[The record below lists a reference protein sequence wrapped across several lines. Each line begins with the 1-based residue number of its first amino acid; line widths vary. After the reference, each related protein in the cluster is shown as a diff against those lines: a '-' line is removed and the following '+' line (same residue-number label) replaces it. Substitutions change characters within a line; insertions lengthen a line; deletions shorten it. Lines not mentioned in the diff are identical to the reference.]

1 MLFFRIFSNFINI
14 LKRLHFIYNA
24 LEGGI
29 DMKKIL
35 SILII
40 FVLIAAVAA
49 CAPKEPSDNSNTLV
63 VYSPN
68 SEGIMN
74 AVIPLFEQKTGIK
87 VEVISAGTG
96 ELLARLESEKNA
108 PIADV
113 MFGGTNTLH
122 QSNKHL
128 FMDYVSPENANV
140 FAAYRS
146 QDAFTSNYVID
157 GRVLIVNVDLA
168 KDIKI
173 EGYADLLN
181 PVLKGRIA
189 SGDPAA
195 SSSAFSQLVN
205 MLLANGGLENES
217 AWTYVRSIIKQL
229 DGKIN
234 SSSSGVYRS
243 VVDGEMVVGLT
254 YEDPILKLLMD
265 GATNIRIVYPVEGA
279 HFTPSSI
286 SIINGAKNAE
296 NAKKF
301 VDFVLGED
309 VQEIFGTQLTNR
321 PVRQGVKTGSH
332 LIPLEQINLVHG
344 DMNFVNANRSKL
356 IDRWNSIFAEE
367 SK

>member
-1 MLFFRIFSNFINI
+1 
-14 LKRLHFIYNA
+14 
-24 LEGGI
+24 
-29 DMKKIL
+29 MKKIL
-35 SILII
+35 SILLII
-40 FVLIAAVAA
+40 VLTATVSA
-49 CAPKEPSDNSNTLV
+49 CAPKAPGEDSNTLV

-122 QSNKHL
+122 QSNSHL
-128 FMDYVSPENANV
+128 FMNYVSPENANV
-140 FAAYRS
+140 FEAYRS
-146 QDAFTSNYVID
+146 KDAFTSNYVID

-173 EGYADLLN
+173 DGYRDLLN
-181 PVLKGRIA
+181 PVLKGKIA
-189 SGDPAA
+189 SGDPTA

-205 MLLANGGLENES
+205 MLLATGGLESDE
-217 AWTYVRSIIKQL
+217 AWTFVRELIKQL

-234 SSSSGVYRS
+234 ASSSGVYRS

-279 HFTPSSI
+279 NFTPSSI
-286 SIINGAKNAE
+286 SIIKDAKNVE

-321 PVRQGVKTGSH
+321 PVRQGVRTGSH
-332 LIPLEQINLVHG
+332 LIPLEEINLVHG
-344 DMNFVNANRSKL
+344 DMNFINANRSNF
-356 IDRWNSIFAEE
+356 IDRWNTIFAEE
-367 SK
+367 SN